1 MQIAAA
7 PIILEPCTS
16 SVRSPP
22 PPVPVL
28 FAITLAPSSMPM
40 VSSCAILRRAG
51 PLTFI
56 RYAEETDRLPDK
68 YVDRNGE
75 VLLALNDHA
84 PAACLAFWASPA
96 DASGATCEI
105 KRLFVAPAYRNLGLA
120 RTLLAEAMRHAPSSA
135 ASAAWSST
143 PTWCTC
149 PPHCGSTPHSSFK
162 EYGSRAGNIAFFE
175 RAL

>member
-1 MQIAAA
+1 MHVIRAVPAATG
-7 PIILEPCTS
+7 P
-16 SVRSPP
+16 SPLRDHART
-22 PPVPVL
+22 L
-28 FAITLAPSSMPM
+28 FHAYGEF
-40 VSSCAILRRAG
+40 LRDTQACG
-51 PLTFI
+51 TFDFH

-105 KRLFVAPAYRNLGLA
+105 KRLFVAPPYRNLGLA
-120 RTLLAEAMRHAPSSA
+120 RTLLTEAMRQAKQRGFSRVVLDTDLVHMPA
-135 ASAAWSST
+135 AVRLYTSL
-143 PTWCTC
+143 
-149 PPHCGSTPHSSFK
+149 HFK

-175 RAL
+175 RLL